1 MSFSLCFV
9 FSVPPFLPVRRLC
22 SLYQTSGKNSVHSK
36 AWTRSQPG
44 IQLVLLYKCSY
55 CFGAKLRAAQETEIC
70 TAVHKSFREE
80 AAHESQAWPA
90 VNLASATLKVTV
102 LFTSELLSSGNAIFG
117 SLIGSAS
124 YVFFLCRVKM
134 GMFRDLD
141 EGRQIW
147 QSSDPGCVCA
157 ANKLL
162 CFLRC
167 EPAHSGSSSFLKFL
181 CQAPQDRTVKVHIN
195 SLTLGNQLTMHNPV
209 GGKWDLSE
217 CFLTWSAA
225 LSLGKFGLH
234 CESI

>member
-1 MSFSLCFV
+1 M
-9 FSVPPFLPVRRLC
+9 RRLC
-22 SLYQTSGKNSVHSK
+22 SLYQTFGKKSVHSK

-44 IQLVLLYKCSY
+44 IHLVLLYKCSY
-55 CFGAKLRAAQETEIC
+55 CFGAKLRPAQETEIC

-102 LFTSELLSSGNAIFG
+102 HLFLFLFTSELLSSGNAIFG

-124 YVFFLCRVKM
+124 YVFFLFRVKM

-162 CFLRC
+162 CFHCALWTSTVAV
-167 EPAHSGSSSFLKFL
+167 PVFWSFSVRRL
-181 CQAPQDRTVKVHIN
+181 RTV
-195 SLTLGNQLTMHNPV
+195 Q
-209 GGKWDLSE
+209 
-217 CFLTWSAA
+217 
-225 LSLGKFGLH
+225 
-234 CESI
+234 